1 MIVYFDTSA
10 VVKLLVEEDG
20 ADLARRAWAAADVV
34 AFSLLVEPEARS
46 ALAAAARQNRID
58 AGQAQTAKSELSWRL
73 MRGARIEVTASIC
86 ARAGDLADQ
95 HALRGYDAVHL
106 ASAMAAGPEL
116 MLASWDRDLR
126 SAAET
131 EGMGLIPAALV

>member
-1 MIVYFDTSA
+1 MDRSRPRQR
-10 VVKLLVEEDG
+10 VVALKRT
-20 ADLARRAWAAADVV
+20 ARISRRAWAAADVA

-46 ALAAAARQNRID
+46 ALAAAARQNRIE
-58 AGQAQTAKSELSWRL
+58 AGQAQTAKSEWSWRL
-73 MRGARIEVTASIC
+73 MRGARIEVTTAIC
-86 ARAGDLADQ
+86 ARAGDLAEQ

-116 MLASWDRDLR
+116 MLASWDGDLR

-131 EGMGLIPAALV
+131 EGIELIPATLV

>member
-20 ADLARRAWAAADVV
+20 ADLARRVWAAADVV
-34 AFSLLVEPEARS
+34 AFSLLVEPETRA
-46 ALAAAARQNRID
+46 ALAAAARQRRID
-58 AGQAQTAKSELSWRL
+58 ARQAHTAKSELSWRL
-73 MRGARIEVTASIC
+73 VRGARIEVTGVIC
-86 ARAGDLADQ
+86 AHAGDLAER

-106 ASAMAAGPEL
+106 ASAMAAAPDL

-131 EGMGLIPAALV
+131 EGLGLIPATLG